1 MKKDNLLQY
10 AVAITGIIFGY
21 QLVQSYLFIILSL
34 VGWVMDGGRGNS
46 GYLPSLLDLIS
57 LLVKILL
64 CWLLIIKSGKIA
76 GYIIDKGNIDTRMSI
91 TVQPATLLQVVFV
104 SIGLYFFI
112 SALPVLINDLLDS
125 LREKN
130 GIEVLGRS
138 NVVANRFFLLIQTV
152 LAALAMGLSKPL
164 SAFFARQLDKAPIS
178 ITQNIDNISTT
189 DGADVQ

>member
-1 MKKDNLLQY
+1 MKKDNVLQY

-21 QLVQSYLFIILSL
+21 QLLQSYLFIILSL
-34 VGWVMDGGRGNS
+34 VGWVVDGGRGNS
-46 GYLPSLLDLIS
+46 EYLPGLLDILA
-57 LLVKILL
+57 LLLKTLL

-76 GYIIDKGNIDTRMSI
+76 AYIIDKGNVGTQLNINIR
-91 TVQPATLLQVVFV
+91 PAALLQILFI

-112 SALPVLINDLLDS
+112 ASLPLLLNDLLDS

-164 SAFFARQLDKAPIS
+164 SAFFAKQIDEAPIS